1 MGWLTSTP
9 VGYPFVMTR
18 PTSHAIAGTISRTIG
33 SSAASKS
40 NVAVSCPS
48 NSRLKRFAN
57 FEIDELVTGWPAPD
71 ASDYTLPSQNSSNRV
86 FIRETS
92 K

>member
-18 PTSHAIAGTISRTIG
+18 PTLHAIAGTISPTIG
-33 SSAASKS
+33 SSSASKN

-48 NSRLKRFAN
+48 NKPP
-57 FEIDELVTGWPAPD
+57 ET
-71 ASDYTLPSQNSSNRV
+71 
-86 FIRETS
+86 IRIS
-92 K
+92 KSMNCAYPVKTHTRYI